1 MLIFF
6 ILHLMGNKIKNIIKT
21 LCKPAIR
28 IYHAERKL
36 KILNNNDVYLLS
48 NNFIFLNETGPLL
61 PNGPVC

>member
-6 ILHLMGNKIKNIIKT
+6 HFTPHGNKIKT

-36 KILNNNDVYLLS
+36 KILNNNDVYPLS
-48 NNFIFLNETGPLL
+48 NKFIFLNKYP
-61 PNGPVC
+61 PA

>member
-6 ILHLMGNKIKNIIKT
+6 ILHLMGNIIKT

-36 KILNNNDVYLLS
+36 KILNNNDVYPLS
-48 NNFIFLNETGPLL
+48 NKFIFLNETGPLL